1 MKKIAIL
8 ILLLPAFAFGQ
19 SFTFHSDTLNFH
31 GQPGA
36 TFDQYVDIHNTSNQ
50 TLNLSI
56 IRTRNLLPDTLWASS
71 ICAGVLCYPPE
82 VDTLDYSTA
91 PGGGPL
97 LPDSTIDFHLQVFTN
112 PNVPGTAEVTIK
124 VENQANPS
132 DTAALTF
139 TFSTMPTG
147 IQQKKLPIT
156 GTFQLF
162 PNYPNPFNP
171 ETTIPFEI
179 GGFQPVPAT
188 LSVYNVLGQQVA
200 MPFNKVLA
208 PGIYEVQWD
217 GKDNSGAQVSS
228 GLYFYELS
236 AGNFR
241 MLGKMIL
248 LK

>member
-1 MKKIAIL
+1 MKKIATL
-8 ILLLPAFAFGQ
+8 FLFLPAFVFGQ
-19 SFTFHSDTLNFH
+19 SFSFHSDTVNFH

-36 TFDQYVDIHNTSNQ
+36 FFEHYVDIGNVSGQ
-50 TLNLSI
+50 SLNVSI
-56 IRTRNLLPDTLWASS
+56 IRTQNDLPAEMWSSS
-71 ICAGVLCYPPE
+71 ICAGLLCFPPE
-82 VDTLDYSTA
+82 VDTVDYA
-91 PGGGPL
+91 FYFGPL
-97 LPDSTIDFHLQVFTN
+97 LPDSSIDFHLQVFTN
-112 PNVPGTAEVTIK
+112 PTVPGIGIVTIK

-147 IQQKKLPIT
+147 IKNKELLIT
-156 GTFQLF
+156 GTFQLL

-179 GGFQPVPAT
+179 GGFQPVHAK
-188 LSVYNVLGQQVA
+188 LSVYNVLGQRVA
-200 MPFNKVLA
+200 VPLNKVLS
-208 PGIYEVQWD
+208 PGIYEIPWD
-217 GKDNSGAQVSS
+217 GKDNYGEPVSS

>member
-1 MKKIAIL
+1 MKKIVI
-8 ILLLPAFAFGQ
+8 IVLLFPIVIYGQ

-31 GQPGA
+31 GQPGDF
-36 TFDQYVDIHNTSNQ
+36 FDHYVDIHNISAQN
-50 TLNLSI
+50 LNISI
-56 IRTRNLLPDTLWASS
+56 IRTQNDLPDGMWSSS
-71 ICAGVLCYPPE
+71 ICAGLLCFPPE
-82 VDTLDYSTA
+82 VDTIDYA
-91 PGGGPL
+91 FYFGPL
-97 LPDSTIDFHLQVFTN
+97 LPDSIIDFHLQVFTN
-112 PNVPGTAEVTIK
+112 PTVPGTAVITIK

-139 TFSTMPTG
+139 TFSTMPNI
-147 IQQKKLPIT
+147 IQYTRLLVT
-156 GTFQLF
+156 GTYQLL

-179 GGFQPVPAT
+179 GGFQSVPAR

-200 MPFNKVLA
+200 VPLNKVLA
-208 PGIYEVQWD
+208 PGIYEVPWD
-217 GKDNSGAQVSS
+217 GKDNSGEPVSS

-248 LK
+248 LE